1 MKESVKHIKI
11 GLIHYAEDGA
21 VESANRK
28 GIYSDELNLLARE
41 IIRDLAQSKYIEV
54 LIQHN
59 AKIQVIK
66 VSDYSMEYLEFNPS
80 KDASPIEMN
89 LTTFEVEQEVLESQ
103 LASLLSETLEPF
115 FSFYGIESF
124 FR

>member
-1 MKESVKHIKI
+1 MKESVKNMKI
-11 GLIHYAEDGA
+11 GFINYDEDGA

-28 GIYSDELNLLARE
+28 GIYSDELSLLARE
-41 IIRDLAQSKYIEV
+41 IIRDLNESKCVEV

-66 VSDYSMEYLEFNPS
+66 ASDHSMKYLEFNAS
-80 KDASPIEMN
+80 KDAFPIEMH
-89 LTTFEVEQEVLESQ
+89 LTTSEVDQEVLESQ

-115 FSFYGIESF
+115 FSFYGNKKS
-124 FR
+124 

>member
-1 MKESVKHIKI
+1 MKESVMSMKI
-11 GLIHYAEDGA
+11 GFINYDEDGA

-28 GIYSDELNLLARE
+28 GIYSDELSLLARE
-41 IIRDLAQSKYIEV
+41 IIRDLNQSKCVEV

-66 VSDYSMEYLEFNPS
+66 VSDYSMKYLEFNPS
-80 KDASPIEMN
+80 KDSSPIEMN
-89 LTTFEVEQEVLESQ
+89 LTTFEVAQEVLESQ

-115 FSFYGIESF
+115 FSFYGNKKS
-124 FR
+124 

>member
-1 MKESVKHIKI
+1 MKESVMSMKI
-11 GLIHYAEDGA
+11 GFINYDEDGA

-115 FSFYGIESF
+115 FSFYGNK
-124 FR
+124 

>member
-1 MKESVKHIKI
+1 MKESVMSMKI
-11 GLIHYAEDGA
+11 GFINYDEDGA

-41 IIRDLAQSKYIEV
+41 IIRELNQSKCVEV

-66 VSDYSMEYLEFNPS
+66 VSDHSMKYLEFNPS
-80 KDASPIEMN
+80 KDAFPIEMH
-89 LTTFEVEQEVLESQ
+89 LTTSEVDQEVLESQ

-115 FSFYGIESF
+115 FSFYGNKKS
-124 FR
+124 